1 MSKNYWMI
9 RVNPEEYE
17 RARAS
22 GFPAMDFAVRQK
34 RKAQRMQPGDQVLFY
49 LMGPRRFPATATV
62 VSASVQEP
70 SRDRRD
76 GRQNGDYNFRIN
88 LSPNF
93 LMQEEDYIDV
103 LQLGPTLDYVK
114 RWAPEDWI
122 LAFQGNFHLL
132 PQKDFNLIEGEMKK
146 IATSR
151 RRDRNNPAKRLENT
165 SGNEVGHPSEEEAL

>member
-22 GFPAMDFAVRQK
+22 GFPTMDFPIRQK
-34 RKAQRMQPGDQVLFY
+34 RKAQRMQPGDRVLFY
-49 LMGPRRFPATATV
+49 LLGARSFPAAATV
-62 VSASVQEP
+62 VSAKVQEP
-70 SRDRRD
+70 SRGGRD
-76 GRQNGDYNFRIN
+76 SRQNGDYTFRID

-114 RWAPEDWI
+114 RWAPEDWL

-151 RRDRNNPAKRLENT
+151 RRDRNSPAKSLEDT
-165 SGNEVGHPSEEEAL
+165 SEDEVGHPSEEEAL

>member
-1 MSKNYWMI
+1 MSKNNWMI
-9 RVNPEEYE
+9 RVNTEEYE

-22 GFPAMDFAVRQK
+22 GFTTMDFSIRQK
-34 RKAQRMQPGDQVLFY
+34 RKAQRMQPGDRVLFY
-49 LMGPRRFPATATV
+49 LLGARRFPATATV
-62 VSASVQEP
+62 VSARVQEP
-70 SRDRRD
+70 SRDSRD

-93 LMQEEDYIDV
+93 LMQEEDYIDA

-114 RWAPEDWI
+114 RWAPEDWL

-146 IATSR
+146 IAASR
-151 RRDRNNPAKRLENT
+151 RREGNSPAKSLENT
-165 SGNEVGHPSEEEAL
+165 SENEVGHPSEEESF